1 MSKRMRENQ
10 RIRAKVGCLCILYN
24 HADVSSHDALTSVN
38 KRDEDEYEWKA
49 KYLFGFHTIKDVY
62 NSITIVSI
70 RNWYGT

>member
-1 MSKRMRENQ
+1 MK
-10 RIRAKVGCLCILYN
+10 
-24 HADVSSHDALTSVN
+24 DVVYVSYIIMQMKECTHNALSLVN

-49 KYLFGFHTIKDVY
+49 KYLFGFHTTKDVY

>member
-1 MSKRMRENQ
+1 MK
-10 RIRAKVGCLCILYN
+10 
-24 HADVSSHDALTSVN
+24 DVVYVSYIIMQMKECTHNALSLVN

-49 KYLFGFHTIKDVY
+49 KYLFGLHTTKDVY

>member
-1 MSKRMRENQ
+1 MK
-10 RIRAKVGCLCILYN
+10 
-24 HADVSSHDALTSVN
+24 DVVYVSYIIMQMKECTHNALSLVN

-49 KYLFGFHTIKDVY
+49 EYLFGSYTTKDVY

>member
-1 MSKRMRENQ
+1 MQMKECTHN
-10 RIRAKVGCLCILYN
+10 
-24 HADVSSHDALTSVN
+24 ALSLVN